1 MKILVLN
8 CGSSSLKYKLFEMET
23 NVVLAQ
29 GQADRIGLAD
39 ALFQHDIRGRQ
50 SLTIETQLAN
60 HYEAV
65 HALLAILTDKKQG
78 ILADMSEIG
87 GIGHR
92 VVHGGEHFRTSVAV
106 DSAIR
111 EILESTK
118 KLAPLHNPPNLMG
131 IDVCTS
137 LMPGVPQVAVFD
149 TAFHQ
154 TMPAY
159 AYTYAI
165 PYRYYTQ
172 DHVRRYGFHGISH
185 RYVACRTAEIL
196 QQKLENLKIIT
207 CHLGAGSSLC
217 AVGGGK
223 SLDTSM
229 GFTPL
234 SGLVMGTRCGDIDP
248 ALVSFLVE
256 KEKISLTQVMEI
268 LNRESGVFGI
278 SGISPDFRDLEKE
291 AGLGNERARLALM
304 VYAYSVARGI
314 GSLIPA
320 INGLDVLAFT
330 AGIGEH
336 SSPMR
341 RRICEFL
348 SWLGIALDEDKN
360 VDSVVEGL
368 ISRNGTKIMV
378 LVVPTDEEKMIAQES
393 WAVLQS
399 NKNTP
404 EKGCAFNHSTMKD
417 IGGKKN
423 EKS

>member
-8 CGSSSLKYKLFEMET
+8 CGSSSLKYKLFEMKG
-23 NVVLAQ
+23 NDVLAR
-29 GQADRIGLAD
+29 GQADRIGMPD
-39 ALFQHDIRGRQ
+39 ALFRHDVQGR
-50 SLTIETQLAN
+50 ETFLNETPLRN
-60 HYEAV
+60 HHEAV
-65 HALLAILTDKKQG
+65 HALLAVLVDGKRGILTD
-78 ILADMSEIG
+78 ISEIG
-87 GIGHR
+87 GVGHR

-106 DSAIR
+106 NPAIR
-111 EILESTK
+111 ETLEAAK

-131 IDVCTS
+131 IDVCTR
-137 LMPGVPQVAVFD
+137 LLPGVPQVAVFD

-165 PYRYYTQ
+165 PYRYYTE

-185 RYVACRTAEIL
+185 RYVACRAAEIL
-196 QQKLENLKIIT
+196 QKKIEELRIIT

-217 AVGGGK
+217 AVAGGK

-234 SGLVMGTRCGDIDP
+234 SGLVMGTRSGDIDP

-256 KEKISLTQVMEI
+256 KEHGSLTSVMDI
-268 LNRESGVFGI
+268 LNRKSGVFGI

-291 AGLGNERARLALM
+291 AGLGNERARLALT

-320 INGLDVLAFT
+320 AGGFDVLVFT

-336 SSPMR
+336 SPHMR
-341 RRICEFL
+341 RRICAFL
-348 SWLGIALDEDKN
+348 SWLDIVLDEGKN
-360 VDSVVEGL
+360 LAGAVEGE
-368 ISRNGTKIMV
+368 ISRPETKVKV
-378 LVVPTDEEKMIAQES
+378 LVVPTDEEKMIAQETR
-393 WAVLQS
+393 AVLQ
-399 NKNTP
+399 KQ
-404 EKGCAFNHSTMKD
+404 
-417 IGGKKN
+417 
-423 EKS
+423 

>member
-23 NVVLAQ
+23 NDVLAH
-29 GQADRIGLAD
+29 GQADRIGLPD
-39 ALFQHDIRGRQ
+39 ALFQHEVKGR
-50 SLTIETQLAN
+50 ETFLNETPLRN
-60 HYEAV
+60 HHEAV
-65 HALLAILTDKKQG
+65 DALLTHLEDGKQG
-78 ILADMSEIG
+78 ILTDMNEIG
-87 GIGHR
+87 GVGHR
-92 VVHGGEHFRTSVAV
+92 VVHGGEHFRTSVVV
-106 DSAIR
+106 DSNIR

-131 IDVCTS
+131 IDVCTR

-154 TMPAY
+154 TMQAF

-165 PYRYYTQ
+165 PYRYYKE

-185 RYVACRTAEIL
+185 RYVAHRTAEIL
-196 QQKLENLKIIT
+196 QKNIEELRIIT

-217 AVGGGK
+217 AVAGGK

-248 ALVSFLVE
+248 AVVSFIQE
-256 KEKISLTQVMEI
+256 KEQCSLASVMDI
-268 LNRESGVFGI
+268 LNRHSGVFGI

-291 AGLGNERARLALM
+291 ASLGNERVQLALD
-304 VYAYSVARGI
+304 VYAYSVARGV

-320 INGLDVLAFT
+320 IGGLDVLAFT

-336 SSPMR
+336 SPNMR
-341 RRICEFL
+341 RRICAFL
-348 SWLGIALDEDKN
+348 SWLGIDLDEGKN
-360 VDSVVEGL
+360 KESVIEGE
-368 ISRNGTKIMV
+368 ISLPGAKVKV
-378 LVVPTDEEKMIAQES
+378 LVVPTDEEKMIAQETR
-393 WAVLQS
+393 AVLQ
-399 NKNTP
+399 KQ
-404 EKGCAFNHSTMKD
+404 
-417 IGGKKN
+417 
-423 EKS
+423 